1 LPEGQRVDI
10 DAMFVNYLQTC
21 TLSASGKLQ
30 KVMRE
35 VSEQV

>member
-1 LPEGQRVDI
+1 LPKGQRVDI

-21 TLSASGKLQ
+21 TLSASEKLQ

-35 VSEQV
+35 GSEQV